1 MKYLLDPKHG
11 MRDKYPEFL
20 NLFNAYYQKRYPK
33 SMVSRVPNETTKKEV
48 QKVKTEVEAT
58 RSLFDSQR
66 DYALATLSKNN
77 KKVEDLQIEITNDS
91 F

>member
-1 MKYLLDPKHG
+1 
-11 MRDKYPEFL
+11 
-20 NLFNAYYQKRYPK
+20 
-33 SMVSRVPNETTKKEV
+33 MVSRVPTEITKKEV

-77 KKVEDLQIEITNDS
+77 KKVEDLQKALNIALPKDATYGTFGPITRDALVK
-91 F
+91 FQQEK